1 MIKEYLLRK
10 GCLQDRDGIM
20 TAKRGTGAGIRVRA
34 QQPSLSSHV
43 IFQKLEAMEI
53 NKVQRNLVLEKSSI
67 KINDD
72 SELCGTI

>member
-1 MIKEYLLRK
+1 M
-10 GCLQDRDGIM
+10 M
-20 TAKRGTGAGIRVRA
+20 AKRGMGAGIGVGA

-43 IFQKLEAMEI
+43 IFRKVEALEI
-53 NKVQRNLVLEKSSI
+53 NKVQRSLALGKSSI